1 MAEPGRGTT
10 SRSDNDV
17 VTRRDAS
24 ETDRVCLGID
34 IGGTKIAVGV
44 VDDRGRVLDQRR
56 VATPR
61 AGEADGEALL
71 RAVVSA
77 VEDLPEPAAPYLG
90 VGVGSVGPM
99 HWPSGVVSPLN
110 VPAWR
115 DFPLRERLR
124 AIFPDIPV
132 RVHNDAVC
140 AAVAEHWLGAGRGVA
155 NMLGMVVS
163 TGVGGGFIL
172 GDRLV
177 DGTSGNAGHIGHV
190 VVDPAEPPCVCG
202 GVGCLEAIASGPS
215 LSAWASDRGWRKGS
229 PESERTGRDLSSD
242 AGRGHEIALAA
253 MARAGRA
260 LGIAIASTTV
270 ALDLEVVAIGGGVSQ
285 AGPLL
290 FEPLHAT
297 LRTYIGMDFAK
308 HVRVVPVELGQFAG
322 LIGAAALIHRADAYW
337 SAD

>member
-1 MAEPGRGTT
+1 VAQVAA
-10 SRSDNDV
+10 SQSDNDV
-17 VTRRDAS
+17 VTNQGSS
-24 ETDRVCLGID
+24 ETGRVCLGID

-44 VDDRGRVLDQRR
+44 IDERGRVLEQRR

-61 AGEADGEALL
+61 VGDADGEALL
-71 RAVVSA
+71 SAVVSA
-77 VEDLPEPAAPYLG
+77 VADLPEPAQPYLG

-99 HWPSGVVSPLN
+99 RWPSGVVSPLN

-124 AIFPDIPV
+124 EHFPGLPV

-140 AAVAEHWLGAGRGVA
+140 TAVAEHWLGAGRGAA

-172 GDRLV
+172 ADRLV
-177 DGTSGNAGHIGHV
+177 DGTSGNAGHVGHV
-190 VVDPAEPPCVCG
+190 VVDPEDPPCVCG
-202 GVGCLEAIASGPS
+202 GIGCLEAIASGPS
-215 LSAWASDRGWRKGS
+215 LAAWASERGWREGA

-242 AGRGHEIALAA
+242 AGRGHEVALAA

-290 FEPLHAT
+290 FEPLHDT
-297 LRTYIGMDFAK
+297 LRRHIGMEFARK
-308 HVRVVPVELGQFAG
+308 VRVVPVELGQLAG
-322 LIGAAALIHRADAYW
+322 LIGAGALIHRADAYW